1 MHINSIHEICLIKCS
16 PADVERMGVES
27 TGVNV
32 GSSGLKP
39 PNVGGDIHDFQ
50 RLRLVGKSFLEM
62 TQDGKGGSQLIF
74 HVQAQMC
81 ADSYLIDVP
90 TRKLGAISL
99 FTVQKKGYG

>member
-39 PNVGGDIHDFQ
+39 PNVGG
-50 RLRLVGKSFLEM
+50 
-62 TQDGKGGSQLIF
+62 SQLIF

-90 TRKLGAISL
+90 SRKLGAISL
-99 FTVQKKGYG
+99 FTVHPPSKRLKRVRVRNVFLVGYHLQ